1 MSGAPVVPGLR
12 QRARAAV
19 APVPWRDLL
28 ASWLVARVVV
38 LSALLTAQ
46 FLRQELMVRH
56 GYRLPHYSLLGWD
69 ASWYDRI
76 AQHGYALE
84 PQQALRFFPLV
95 PLLARALGILLL
107 GHDGIALLLLANGG
121 ALVLG
126 ALLHRLALS
135 EGLGEAAARR
145 AVWALAF
152 APAAF
157 VLVMGYSEAVYGV
170 LVVGCLL
177 ALRRQQWAVAAV
189 LAALTGASRPT
200 GVLLAVPALVEGVR
214 GLRSAGARQW
224 LLRGAAVAAPAAGLL
239 AYLGW
244 VQVRFGDYR
253 LPFSVQE
260 KAGLRG
266 GLIANTPH
274 EIVRS
279 LSRLPTRLD
288 ATLVH
293 LPWLVLS
300 LVLFVVVVRRLPR
313 SLAAYTAAG
322 LLLASTGH
330 LLGSFER
337 YAAATPPLLLA
348 AGLVTGGATRS
359 RVVLAGAAG
368 LLSAYAF
375 LAFIVL
381 YTP

>member
-1 MSGAPVVPGLR
+1 
-12 QRARAAV
+12 
-19 APVPWRDLL
+19 
-28 ASWLVARVVV
+28 
-38 LSALLTAQ
+38 
-46 FLRQELMVRH
+46 
-56 GYRLPHYSLLGWD
+56 
-69 ASWYDRI
+69 
-76 AQHGYALE
+76 
-84 PQQALRFFPLV
+84 V

-135 EGLGEAAARR
+135 EGLGEAAARP

-177 ALRRQQWAVAAV
+177 ALRRQQRAVAAV

-214 GLRSAGARQW
+214 GLRSAGAWQW

-266 GLIANTPH
+266 GLVANTPH

-330 LLGSFER
+330 LLGSLER

-348 AGLVTGGATRS
+348 TGLVTGGATRS